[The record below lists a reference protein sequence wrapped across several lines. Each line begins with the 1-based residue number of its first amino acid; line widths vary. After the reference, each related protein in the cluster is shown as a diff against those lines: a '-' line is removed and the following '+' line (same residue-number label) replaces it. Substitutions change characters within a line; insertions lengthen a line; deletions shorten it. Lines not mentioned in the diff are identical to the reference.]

1 DRHRRA
7 GAPDGRQALPGA
19 RRPRL
24 HVFVL
29 VGGLLLGWISGCAVP
44 EPRPVQVGEMET
56 LDPQKLLQ
64 RERQLSLP
72 GPPPLSE
79 KLEPITRRLE
89 PEIRL
94 YHLVFDR
101 APLGEIIT
109 AITKDTDLNLTIE
122 ADIDLVRPVTVKL
135 KNVTFQEALDM
146 VVVKGAGYAWRI
158 ERGTLEIRRFEER
171 IYHLDYLDM
180 TGETVIDVG
189 GDMLASSV
197 EESGVAG
204 KYQIKTNRT
213 RENTDVWTAVRE
225 TLEGL
230 KSPDGILRLNRSA
243 GMIYLADTPTRI
255 ASMVRFLDSLG
266 ETLRRQVF
274 IEARILEVR
283 LSDSYRYGI
292 DWTRINVGFVTD
304 ATALADNFFVNFNRG
319 GGIFRADSSVFEAVI
334 DFLRTQ
340 GDVSVLSKPHLSVM
354 NGQSSLMTVGFQFPY
369 GDVDGVDRDAQTGLV
384 TIGTSIRRAVLGLQL
399 GITPQIAADGIV
411 TLHIVPTITRIQGTE
426 QVEIPTTSTT
436 VLKIANPVIDL
447 QELATTVSV
456 REGHTIVLAG
466 LISQM
471 KKLDTEGLP
480 FFSKIPFL
488 KYFFGRVENEIENR
502 ELVVLITP
510 YIKKAL

>member
-1 DRHRRA
+1 
-7 GAPDGRQALPGA
+7 
-19 RRPRL
+19 
-24 HVFVL
+24 
-29 VGGLLLGWISGCAVP
+29 
-44 EPRPVQVGEMET
+44 
-56 LDPQKLLQ
+56 
-64 RERQLSLP
+64 
-72 GPPPLSE
+72 
-79 KLEPITRRLE
+79 
-89 PEIRL
+89 
-94 YHLVFDR
+94 
-101 APLGEIIT
+101 
-109 AITKDTDLNLTIE
+109 
-122 ADIDLVRPVTVKL
+122 
-135 KNVTFQEALDM
+135 
-146 VVVKGAGYAWRI
+146 VVKGAGYAWRI

-204 KYQIKTNRT
+204 KYQIKTSRT
-213 RENTDVWTAVRE
+213 RENTDTWTAVRE
-225 TLEGL
+225 TLEGI
-230 KSPDGILRLNRSA
+230 KSPDGILRMNRSA

-283 LSDSYRYGI
+283 LSDTHRYGI
-292 DWTRINVGFVTD
+292 DWTRINIGFVTD
-304 ATALADNFFVNFNRG
+304 STTLADNFFVNFNRG
-319 GGIFRADSSVFEAVI
+319 GGIFRADSSVFETVI